1 MRILLFILTFLTL
14 SALEVDAI
22 SFQREWLKKYRHLL
36 VEELE
41 PTVITD
47 YLFQY
52 EVFDIHT
59 HDEIEQLVSRVEKI
73 QQVLNHLE
81 DMSNQSFNTF
91 MRILRLSR
99 QGYILHEIEKYENVK
114 MRENE
119 LFISKG
125 KSWFCS

>member
-36 VEELE
+36 LEELE

-52 EVFDIHT
+52 EVFDTHT
-59 HDEIEQLVSRVEKI
+59 HDEIEQLHSRKEKI
-73 QQVLNHLE
+73 HLILHHLE
-81 DMSNQSFNTF
+81 DMSNQSLNTF

-99 QGYILHEIEKYENVK
+99 QEYVLHEIEKK
-114 MRENE
+114 ENE
-119 LFISKG
+119 PFISKG
-125 KSWFCS
+125 

>member
-1 MRILLFILTFLTL
+1 MRILFFILTFLTL

-22 SFQREWLKKYRHLL
+22 SFQREWMKKYRHFLID
-36 VEELE
+36 ELE
-41 PTVITD
+41 PTTIID

-59 HDEIEQLVSRVEKI
+59 HDEIEQLHSRVEKT

-91 MRILRLSR
+91 MRILRLSS
-99 QGYILHEIEKYENVK
+99 QGYIFHEIEK
-114 MRENE
+114 RENE
-119 LFISKG
+119 PFISKG
-125 KSWFCS
+125 